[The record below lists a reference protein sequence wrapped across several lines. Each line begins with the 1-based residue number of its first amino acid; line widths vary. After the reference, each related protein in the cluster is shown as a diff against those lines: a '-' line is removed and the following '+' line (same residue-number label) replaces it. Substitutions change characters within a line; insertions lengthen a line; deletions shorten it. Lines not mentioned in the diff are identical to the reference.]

1 MASVFNAYLA
11 YQFIKL
17 LTTPWSETEAFKNGI
32 IDDKGNKLKKSNQL
46 KTDAEKKSFTVFH
59 KIIFNLKRIL
69 EKFPGGRSRIA
80 TYAAAMALLKENK
93 ENLKQE
99 DLQLLEVAL
108 LDYINILEEEYH
120 NKEVEPLN
128 EMWYNDV
135 INTVKSKTGKKKT
148 YDHAL
153 DTLLKVLQRKKKESG
168 RRGLR
173 HSINYYSDQIAKTYS
188 GVDGRTLAKIMKQTY
203 PEIAEEFVVED
214 IANVVGDS
222 SNVGGFIQDPHQF
235 AGMKI
240 FKVKPDSFNKFMRGK
255 KKYGRWENFI
265 EKDDAVDIRRYIKSN
280 PNKRIVL
287 QDQQH
292 GTMIILHRDL

>member
-11 YQFIKL
+11 YQFIKI
-17 LTTPWSETEAFKNGI
+17 LTTPWNETEAFKNGI
-32 IDDKGNKLKKSNQL
+32 VDDEGNILKNSNQL

-69 EKFPGGRSRIA
+69 EKFPGGKSRIA

-99 DLQLLEVAL
+99 DSQLLEVAL

-120 NKEVEPLN
+120 SKEVEPLN

-135 INTVKSKTGKKKT
+135 INAVKSKTGKKKV

-168 RRGLR
+168 RSGLK
-173 HSINYYSDQIAKTYS
+173 HSINYYSAQIAKTYS
-188 GVDGRTLAKIMKQTY
+188 GVDGKTLATLMKQTY

-240 FKVKPDSFNKFMRGK
+240 FKVKPDSFNKFMWGK

-265 EKDDAVDIRRYIKSN
+265 EKDAAADIRRYIKSN
-280 PNKRIVL
+280 PHKKIVL
-287 QDQQH
+287 QDQNH